1 MNYTQ
6 DILNLINELELLRV
20 AELKKFGSI
29 ALVLAFIAFIFFIK
43 FRSNFLPFLG
53 LGFFILVGSYYYLNN
68 NYKTKVEHALMPKLI
83 SLVDKDF
90 IYKDNSK
97 VDLELINSFKLFSH
111 KIENADSNSVVI
123 IEKDGKSAQISS
135 VVLESVKVDTEEGEH
150 ESERFDGAFVVLDLK
165 KSFDQRYLLSPK
177 DSLIEFEAGD
187 ELNPLYMGLKPTGIS
202 FGKISLYSQNHKSSL
217 DRALLEKLISLSSDL
232 KAVFD
237 KDKIYLF
244 VKGVGSKFDVSLF
257 SSLKEQNFF
266 DEYVKFLNLIKTILF
281 NSKR

>member
-6 DILNLINELELLRV
+6 DILNLINDLELLRV
-20 AELKKFGSI
+20 AELKRFGSI

-43 FRSNFLPFLG
+43 FRSNFLPVLG
-53 LGFFILVGSYYYLNN
+53 LIFFILAGSYYYLNK
-68 NYKTKVEHALMPKLI
+68 NYKTKVEHTLMPKLI

-97 VDLELINSFKLFSH
+97 VDLDLINSFKLFSH
-111 KIENADSNSVVI
+111 EIANADSNGVVV

-150 ESERFDGAFVVLDLK
+150 ESERFDGAFVILDLK
-165 KSFDQRYLLSPK
+165 KSFDQKYLLSPEE
-177 DSLIEFEAGD
+177 SLIEFEAGD

-202 FGKISLYSQNHKSSL
+202 FGKISLYSENHQSFL
-217 DRALLEKLISLSSDL
+217 DRALLEKLVSLSSDL

-257 SSLKEQNFF
+257 SSLKKQNFF
-266 DEYVKFLNLIKTILF
+266 DKYTLFLKSIKDILVQQ
-281 NSKR
+281 